1 MADRKHGTL
10 AQPLVV
16 PKLDLNELL
25 LYPLPVSGFQTH
37 TVTLACP
44 GMGRCRHPTELDIA
58 GFFEVHSQ
66 ISPERAPQDG
76 DKKEKI
82 FYLMCQQ
89 KED

>member
-1 MADRKHGTL
+1 MTSISCFSTPTSIRIPDTHGNL
-10 AQPLVV
+10 
-16 PKLDLNELL
+16 
-25 LYPLPVSGFQTH
+25 
-37 TVTLACP
+37 
-44 GMGRCRHPTELDIA
+44 GMPWDGKMSHPTELDIA

-66 ISPERAPQDG
+66 ISPEWAPQDG